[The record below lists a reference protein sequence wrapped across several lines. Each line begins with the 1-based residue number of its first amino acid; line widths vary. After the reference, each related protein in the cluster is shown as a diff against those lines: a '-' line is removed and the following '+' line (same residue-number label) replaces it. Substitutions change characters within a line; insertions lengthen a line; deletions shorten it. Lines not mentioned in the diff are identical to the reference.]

1 MPVVTARVT
10 APLPEPEAGDRVNH
24 AALSL
29 ADQVSV
35 PPPVLLMLSV
45 WAAGLVPPCVAVKER
60 LVGFAPIAGLTESI
74 GAEGGAIN
82 CANSG
87 ISAANL
93 RIVRP
98 PALTL
103 SEVDEL
109 PAPAA
114 ASGVVPIDAAPTA
127 MDVVAVADDGATRM
141 VARGAMEGRL
151 PLFVFTEEASL
162 EEVVVSA

>member
-1 MPVVTARVT
+1 MPVVTVRVT

-45 WAAGLVPPCVAVKER
+45 WAAGLAPPCWAVKER
-60 LVGFAPIAGLTESI
+60 LVGLAPIAGLTEI
-74 GAEGGAIN
+74 TGAEGGEIN
-82 CANSG
+82 CANPG

-93 RIVRP
+93 LIDRP
-98 PALTL
+98 PALPL
-103 SEVDEL
+103 PEAEEL

-114 ASGVVPIDAAPTA
+114 ASGIVPVGAVPAP
-127 MDVVAVADDGATRM
+127 MDLLAVADDGATLM
-141 VARGAMEGRL
+141 VARGAMVGRL
-151 PLFVFTEEASL
+151 LVFGVEASL
-162 EEVVVSA
+162 EEVVVSG